1 MCTHAGE
8 EDDRAIEMAFSKKR
22 VEERKEWLSAYVP
35 GTYLDQ
41 SAKRI
46 GYSDFINK
54 VGRSDIQQ
62 SCRAQLPSSS

>member
-1 MCTHAGE
+1 VGIHAGE
-8 EDDRAIEMAFSKKR
+8 EDDRSIEMAFSKKR

-41 SAKRI
+41 SAKKI

-54 VGRSDIQQ
+54 VGK
-62 SCRAQLPSSS
+62 